1 MNLFRQHFYQC
12 IEILRF
18 GKEFKVPA
26 PKKVMNLPKKNPDFK
41 TIFLD
46 LDETLI
52 HCDERS
58 NNYTVKLNFPIDK
71 GGIIAVIFIL
81 FSGRSQDPQL
91 LQIVFRRVKQIRI
104 NHHIHCKQRFICRC
118 DSRPYRP

>member
-26 PKKVMNLPKKNPDFK
+26 PKKVYSLAKKNPDFK

-46 LDETLI
+46 LD
-52 HCDERS
+52 
-58 NNYTVKLNFPIDK
+58 
-71 GGIIAVIFIL
+71 
-81 FSGRSQDPQL
+81 
-91 LQIVFRRVKQIRI
+91 
-104 NHHIHCKQRFICRC
+104 
-118 DSRPYRP
+118 

>member
-1 MNLFRQHFYQC
+1 MNLYRQHFYQC

-18 GKEFKVPA
+18 GKQFKVPN
-26 PKKVMNLPKKNPDFK
+26 PKKTLTLYKKNPDFK

-58 NNYTVKLNFPIDK
+58 NNYTVKLNFPLDK
-71 GGIIAVIFIL
+71 GGIIAVNIL
-81 FSGRSQDPQL
+81 LSSGWSQNKKL
-91 LQIVFRRVKQIRI
+91 L
-104 NHHIHCKQRFICRC
+104 
-118 DSRPYRP
+118 

>member
-1 MNLFRQHFYQC
+1 MNLYRQHFYQC

-18 GKEFKVPA
+18 GKEFKVPM
-26 PKKVMNLPKKNPDFK
+26 PKKVMNLTKKNPDFK

-58 NNYTVKLNFPIDK
+58 NNYTIRLNFP
-71 GGIIAVIFIL
+71 V
-81 FSGRSQDPQL
+81 
-91 LQIVFRRVKQIRI
+91 
-104 NHHIHCKQRFICRC
+104 
-118 DSRPYRP
+118 

>member
-1 MNLFRQHFYQC
+1 MNLFKQHFYQC

-18 GKEFKVPA
+18 GKEFKVPF
-26 PKKVMNLPKKNPDFK
+26 PKKVQNLTKRNIEFK

-58 NNYTVKLNFPIDK
+58 NNFTVKLNFPIDK
-71 GGIIAVIFIL
+71 GGIITVIYIL
-81 FSGRSQDPQL
+81 FKAGVRIRSY
-91 LQIVFRRVKQIRI
+91 
-104 NHHIHCKQRFICRC
+104 CK
-118 DSRPYRP
+118 